1 MFMSFIDCTNVCS
14 AVGSHAILEYLV
26 FVLLLRPLY

>member
-1 MFMSFIDCTNVCS
+1 MFMSLIDWTNVCS
-14 AVGSHAILEYLV
+14 AVGRHVILEYLV